1 MLKSKWS
8 ENPLPIPKITTT
20 VNANNSNS
28 FQIFV
33 ENDVNDEAA
42 SNQNDNSH
50 PVLISAISK
59 TNHPVKSNLGSV
71 ALKPGKCRYSGC
83 FAVLTYI
90 RLLEVDENNLS
101 AKAPLPSKSAKA
113 KVNPFLTDKDNDE
126 TINTKLAL
134 ADLEDMFACSE
145 FDDQVQW

>member
-1 MLKSKWS
+1 M
-8 ENPLPIPKITTT
+8 
-20 VNANNSNS
+20 
-28 FQIFV
+28 
-33 ENDVNDEAA
+33 
-42 SNQNDNSH
+42 
-50 PVLISAISK
+50 
-59 TNHPVKSNLGSV
+59 
-71 ALKPGKCRYSGC
+71 
-83 FAVLTYI
+83 
-90 RLLEVDENNLS
+90 DENNLS